1 MRPTICLLLAAL
13 VAGQEPR
20 FRDRGLSLAN
30 GPTSWGDV
38 NGDGWVDLNAG
49 GQLWQNKAGEGF
61 ERVADVT
68 PGLFGDF
75 DGDGNLDLFGFAG
88 QTLLRGDGKGGFTP
102 VDLGSLTRTVSSGAA
117 LGDFNG
123 DGHLDAY
130 VGGYESWGDNIT
142 YPDHLL
148 LGDGK
153 TLKLGWSDARYRARG
168 VTACDYDTDGDL
180 DVYVSNYRLQPN
192 VLWRNDS
199 KGQLEDVA
207 AATNTLATSEGFG
220 GGHAIGASWG
230 DFDGDGRFDLFAG
243 NFAHVDSRGDQPK
256 SRFLRGQ
263 EDGTFEDMGT
273 CGVFYQESYASPAA
287 GDFDNDGDLDLFFT
301 TVYEVASFG
310 RSNNPVL
317 YRNDGGW
324 EFTDV
329 TEQAGLAGLPATY
342 QASWADFDKDGDLD
356 LVTAGKLFENT
367 GPCGRS
373 LRVQASEAPVIGA
386 QVRARVS
393 SGFITRQVEA
403 GTGQGNGGD
412 LALHLGLGGHEGVI
426 ELEVRWPATQSLA
439 SEVQTVLVPEGAGEV
454 LLRRGDR

>member
-1 MRPTICLLLAAL
+1 MMRAAILLFLLALA
-13 VAGQEPR
+13 VGQEPR
-20 FRDRGLSLAN
+20 FRDLGISLTN
-30 GPTSWGDV
+30 GPTAWADV
-38 NGDGWVDLNAG
+38 DGDGWADLNAG
-49 GQLWQNKAGEGF
+49 GQLWRNKAGEGF
-61 ERVADVT
+61 ERLADVA

-75 DGDGNLDLFGFAG
+75 DGDGHLDLFSFADQG
-88 QTLLRGDGKGGFTP
+88 LLRGDGEGGFTP
-102 VDLGSLTRTVSSGAA
+102 VDLGDLPRTVSSGAA

-130 VGGYESWGDNIT
+130 VGGFESWDDDIT

-153 TLKLGWSDARYRARG
+153 GLSLGWSDARYRARG
-168 VTACDYDTDGDL
+168 VTACDYDVDGDL

-192 VLWRNDS
+192 VLWRNDA
-199 KGQLEDVA
+199 KGGLEDVA
-207 AATNTLATSEGFG
+207 AATNALATSEGFD
-220 GGHAIGASWG
+220 GGHAIGACWG
-230 DFDGDGRFDLFAG
+230 DFDGDGCFDLFAG

-256 SRFLRGQ
+256 SRFLRAQ

-273 CGVFYQESYASPAA
+273 CGVFYQESYASPAV

-317 YRNDGGW
+317 YRNDGDW
-324 EFTDV
+324 TFTDV

-373 LRVQASEAPVIGA
+373 LRVQVSGIPYIGA
-386 QVRARVS
+386 QVRAKI
-393 SGFITRQVEA
+393 SGAVVTRQVEA
-403 GTGQGNGGD
+403 GTGQGNAGD
-412 LALHLGLGGHEGVI
+412 LILHLGLGDYEGDI
-426 ELEVRWPATQSLA
+426 ELEVRWPAGPQGG
-439 SEVQTVLVPEGAGEV
+439 EVRKVLVPKGAAET
-454 LLRRGDR
+454 LLVRGDR

>member
-1 MRPTICLLLAAL
+1 M
-13 VAGQEPR
+13 
-20 FRDRGLSLAN
+20 
-30 GPTSWGDV
+30 
-38 NGDGWVDLNAG
+38 
-49 GQLWQNKAGEGF
+49 
-61 ERVADVT
+61 
-68 PGLFGDF
+68 
-75 DGDGNLDLFGFAG
+75 
-88 QTLLRGDGKGGFTP
+88 
-102 VDLGSLTRTVSSGAA
+102 
-117 LGDFNG
+117 
-123 DGHLDAY
+123 
-130 VGGYESWGDNIT
+130 
-142 YPDHLL
+142 
-148 LGDGK
+148 
-153 TLKLGWSDARYRARG
+153 
-168 VTACDYDTDGDL
+168 
-180 DVYVSNYRLQPN
+180 YVSNYRLQPN

-324 EFTDV
+324 SFTDV

-367 GPCGRS
+367 GPCGGS
-373 LRVQASEAPVIGA
+373 LRVQFSRAPAIGA
-386 QVRARVS
+386 QVRAKVS
-393 SGFITRQVEA
+393 GGFITRQVEA

-412 LALHLGLGGHEGVI
+412 LTLHLGLGDHKGDVD
-426 ELEVRWPATQSLA
+426 LEVRWPATPA
-439 SEVQTVLVPEGAGEV
+439 SGGELQTVLVPAGAREA
-454 LLRRGDR
+454 LLSRGDK